1 MHFPLSRPLP
11 RSQRFLPA
19 SAALLVSIALIS
31 PCRAGPEFTAF
42 SGVSAPVSGQ
52 SADNRPL
59 PSSASMQTFGALVS
73 SKPASQPPGR
83 SPGSSVNLISG
94 DLSAGDL
101 SAGAAR
107 SMPTASQA
115 PRTPR

>member
-11 RSQRFLPA
+11 RSLPA
-19 SAALLVSIALIS
+19 SVALLVSIALIS
-31 PCRAGPEFTAF
+31 PCHAGPELTAF
-42 SGVSAPVSGQ
+42 SGLSAPVSVQ
-52 SADNRPL
+52 SAEKRTTPA
-59 PSSASMQTFGALVS
+59 SASMQTFGALVS

-101 SAGAAR
+101 SAGAIR
-107 SMPTASQA
+107 LLPTASQS